1 VKRMALAV
9 LLLPACHAPDRPL
22 GPDAPGS
29 AVQVA
34 VLTPQLNDVVVAGR
48 AFSIALHATA
58 DGTLDGLG
66 YTVRVIGETAV
77 QDSGLVLF
85 PAVADTVI
93 GFTAALPDTF
103 TRHIQVEI
111 VGHALSG
118 STVSTSHPRLVN
130 ALHCA
135 DPAAQW
141 CL

>member
-1 VKRMALAV
+1 VKRPALA
-9 LLLPACHAPDRPL
+9 LLLLAACHAPDRPL
-22 GPDAPGS
+22 GADELGS
-29 AVQVA
+29 DVQVA
-34 VLTPQLNDVVVAGR
+34 VLAPQINDVLVAGR
-48 AFSIALHATA
+48 AFSIALQATA
-58 DGTLDGLG
+58 DGTLNGLG
-66 YTVRVIGETAV
+66 YTVRVLGETAI

-93 GFTAALPDTF
+93 SFAAALPDTF
-103 TRHIQVEI
+103 TRHVQVEI

-135 DPAAQW
+135 EADAQW